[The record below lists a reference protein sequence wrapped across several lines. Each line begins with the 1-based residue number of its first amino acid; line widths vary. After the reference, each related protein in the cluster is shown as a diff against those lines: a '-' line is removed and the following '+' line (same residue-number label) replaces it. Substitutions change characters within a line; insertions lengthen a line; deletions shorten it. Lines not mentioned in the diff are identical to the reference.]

1 MELVLQIA
9 SAVAFYFF
17 TFIMFEKLYPRNN
30 FKLWQKL
37 LIVVFAAGIMIAVG
51 YIRNPI
57 LNFSYSL
64 LSMLLLNKILYR
76 PDGKGFIIYDIVLLI
91 IMMVI
96 EMVSVSLLAVIL
108 NVNVGEITENPYLL
122 SASAIMNWI
131 VLFVALKIYMTLIS
145 SRQISNIKI
154 QEFSFFIVLI
164 CCETFFL
171 YCIND
176 ILMLSKMKYQLTII
190 LLIFL
195 LMDLYLEYL
204 LHKIS
209 KSYKIEKKYDLV
221 KQQSQLQLS
230 AYRELSE
237 KYNAS
242 RKIIH
247 DVRKHISSLEGL
259 INSNN
264 AEIAEKYSSLL
275 NKELDKLVPQFEC
288 DNPILTVI
296 INNKLVVAEG
306 MDIAFKPDIEFSEL
320 NFISELDITAIFS
333 NILDN
338 AFEACSELS
347 KNKRY
352 VNLSVARYNY
362 FLLIYLENTYKEI
375 NLDENHKYKSTKP
388 NHQGIGLSNVKKSV
402 ESYNGNLQTDTKNGL
417 FISKILI
424 PIPNNILFE
433 NS

>member
-17 TFIMFEKLYPRNN
+17 TFIMFEKLYPRKN

-338 AFEACSELS
+338 DFEACSELP

-375 NLDENHKYKSTKP
+375 NLDENHKYKSTNP